1 LLSSEWIFIG
11 TSALKT
17 CDVQWGKLFALD
29 NGHVLSIAVFD
40 AVAEIIGIPN
50 GGYLVYENQFIMRWR
65 RLVIDIDHDTSSFEI
80 FDLCVA
86 LELLAFVCNHDN
98 SSPRAFA
105 RTNASNG
112 SGGNSVLYACMGD
125 VFAWSISATI
135 SGKQVWLGVKHT
147 LHVKSWVRMVEEGHH
162 TKKGRLPCDQEK

>member
-1 LLSSEWIFIG
+1 MRC
-11 TSALKT
+11 T
-17 CDVQWGKLFALD
+17 VRGKLFALD

-40 AVAEIIGIPN
+40 AVTEIIGIPN

-105 RTNASNG
+105 RTNAING
-112 SGGNSVLYACMGD
+112 SGGHSVLYACMGGCFCLVD
-125 VFAWSISATI
+125 FSDNQWQTSLAWGKAYSACKIMSTNGGGGA
-135 SGKQVWLGVKHT
+135 SHKKRPFT
-147 LHVKSWVRMVEEGHH
+147 L
-162 TKKGRLPCDQEK
+162 